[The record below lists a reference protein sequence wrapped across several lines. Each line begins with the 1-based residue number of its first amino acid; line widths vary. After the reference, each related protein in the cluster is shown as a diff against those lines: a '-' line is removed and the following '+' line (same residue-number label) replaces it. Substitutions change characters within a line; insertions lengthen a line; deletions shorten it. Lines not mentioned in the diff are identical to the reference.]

1 MQLQQE
7 ITRQIHHVLQV
18 DGIQIEPEDN
28 LIEHGLHSLAIM
40 QLVDHFEK
48 KYNTSLSYADFAMS
62 PTVQDWHQLLQ
73 DTTLSTA
80 NIDLNESTKTIPI
93 LSNWLQQLPT
103 HTVPLSD
110 MQYAYWAGRETEG
123 VSAHLYMEFEGK
135 DLDISQLQYAFEQLI
150 QRHPML
156 SVSIR
161 EGQQSIQSI
170 AHQQIHIEDLTQ
182 LNSAVDIEAHLKA
195 KRERLSHQQLN
206 IAQGCVLDVQLS
218 LLPEQRHI
226 LHLDSDMSA
235 IDPQSFLIVVE
246 DLSALYLGKKCSDLN
261 LDGIDYFND
270 LNQRRDDMDL
280 QAQIQQDQQWWLS
293 QLETISPAPR
303 LPIIA
308 EGLRANQHH
317 FERLIHIFNADER
330 AHLQSVAQML
340 GVSVRSLCL
349 SLFAQSIANWSS
361 TPEFRLNLPTFI
373 RESDSKNIHHV
384 VGDFTQISLLSL
396 KLNGH
401 ESLLDTVKQVEHDVD
416 QIYEHCRY
424 GGIHV
429 LRDLSKHHQ
438 QLEISPIV
446 FTSALD
452 EGEIFSEQLQSTLGQ
467 PVWCISQG
475 PKVDLDVQIAYF
487 NQGLAINWDIRKHAF
502 KPNVM
507 QGMFDHYIQ
516 SIQHV
521 LTVGR
526 PAFSQTLNA
535 LSQHTSQFIQSQN
548 PQQSQVKALLPD
560 QILAKFPKAH
570 AHTSYRILNGLE
582 VDCPAWVLGR
592 LVLSL
597 DDMNCK
603 AEYPSEQSEW
613 IDTGI
618 QAYSDDQGQL
628 RLFEQSHQ
636 LILKNGQCI
645 EVQSVEAQII
655 KIASVQQVKVYA
667 VSKQGKSTIMAVLT
681 LHQQQSPSDLHT
693 AYTNVL
699 PQYLIPE
706 QSYVVNDLQPF
717 TAHLSAENLHH
728 FIATHVS
735 IEHAQPQSVQST
747 ALEHVVT
754 FIMVKIIGLP
764 QQLAHHDFD
773 FFDAGGDSLLATH
786 LVAALNQYFKDAEI
800 SVVDIFT
807 QRNATHIAMLIEQ
820 KLPDTAQRIAEVF
833 MQVIEGK

>member
-1 MQLQQE
+1 MQLRQE
-7 ITRQIHHVLQV
+7 ITAQIHQVLQV
-18 DGIQIEPEDN
+18 DGIQIQPEDN

-62 PTVQDWHQLLQ
+62 PTVQDWHQLIQ
-73 DTTLSTA
+73 DITLNTA
-80 NIDLNESTKTIPI
+80 DSDLNEATKKTST
-93 LSNWLQQLPT
+93 LSNWLQHLPT
-103 HTVPLSD
+103 NAVPLSD

-135 DLDISQLQYAFEQLI
+135 DLDIPQLQCAFEQLI

-156 SVSIR
+156 SASIR
-161 EGQQSIQSI
+161 EGQQSIKSI
-170 AHQQIHIEDLTQ
+170 EHQQIQIEDLTQ
-182 LNSAVDIEAHLKA
+182 LNSADIEAHLKA
-195 KRERLSHQQLN
+195 KRECLSHQQLN
-206 IAQGCVLDVQLS
+206 IAHGYVLDVKLS

-246 DLSALYLGKKCSDLN
+246 DLSALYRGEKLTDLN
-261 LDGIDYFND
+261 LDGVDYFNY
-270 LNQRRDDMDL
+270 LNQRRDHVDL
-280 QAQIQQDQQWWLS
+280 QAQIQQDQQWWQS
-293 QLETISPAPR
+293 QLDTISPPPQ
-303 LPIIA
+303 LPVVA
-308 EGLRANQHH
+308 EGLRADQHH
-317 FERLIHIFNADER
+317 FERLIHIFHADER
-330 AHLQSVAQML
+330 ARLQSLAQMQ
-340 GVSVRSLCL
+340 GVSVRSVCL

-361 TPEFRLNLPTFI
+361 TPEFRLNLPAFI
-373 RESDSKNIHHV
+373 RESDSQNINHV

-401 ESLLDTVKQVEHDVD
+401 ESLLDTVKRIERDVD
-416 QIYEHCRY
+416 QIYEYYRY

-429 LRDLSKHHQ
+429 LRDLSKHRQ
-438 QLEISPIV
+438 QLEVSPIV

-487 NQGLAINWDIRKHAF
+487 NQGLAINWDIRTHAF
-502 KPNVM
+502 KSNVI

-516 SIQHV
+516 LIQHV
-521 LTVGR
+521 LTVGS
-526 PAFSQTLNA
+526 PAFAQTLNA
-535 LSQHTSQFIQSQN
+535 LSQYTSQLIQSQN
-548 PQQSQVKALLPD
+548 QQQNQVKAPLTE

-570 AHTSYRILNGLE
+570 ANTPYRILNGLE

-592 LVLSL
+592 LVLNL
-597 DDMNCK
+597 DDANSN
-603 AEYPSEQSEW
+603 ARYPSDQSEW
-613 IDTGI
+613 IDIGV
-618 QAYSDDQGQL
+618 QAYIDDQGQL
-628 RLFEQSHQ
+628 HLFEHSHQ

-645 EVQSVEAQII
+645 EVQSIEAQIT
-655 KIASVQQVKVYA
+655 KIACVQQVKVYA
-667 VSKQGKSTIMAVLT
+667 VEKQGKSVIVAVLT
-681 LHQQQSPSDLHT
+681 RHQQLSSSDLHA

-706 QSYVVNDLQPF
+706 QSYVVSDLQPF
-717 TAHLSAENLHH
+717 TAHLSTENLHH
-728 FIATHVS
+728 FMATHVS
-735 IEHAQPQSVQST
+735 IEYAQPRPVQSA
-747 ALEHVVT
+747 ALENVVT
-754 FIMVKIIGLP
+754 FIMTKIIGLP
-764 QQLAHHDFD
+764 QQQANSDLD
-773 FFDAGGDSLLATH
+773 FFDEGGDSLLATH

-807 QRNATHIAMLIEQ
+807 QRNATNIARLIEQ